1 MNRTVFV
8 HISPIRLLVVLGG
21 LLLIVTAVPAVAQA
35 TPQRHPVVGSS
46 GSADLLSFER
56 SEGIGYQV
64 TVEGNDITYRATGVP
79 RVVVLPGSCA
89 TAVVDVLRAL
99 PVLGPDILA
108 VLRGADPD
116 IAALLEK
123 VIANNLIT
131 RLDPIRVADREGTA
145 THTFTDLPRG
155 FYAVLTVCNG
165 SRDLYGVATV
175 VIAGDGNGS
184 FGS

>member
-1 MNRTVFV
+1 M
-8 HISPIRLLVVLGG
+8 
-21 LLLIVTAVPAVAQA
+21 
-35 TPQRHPVVGSS
+35 
-46 GSADLLSFER
+46 
-56 SEGIGYQV
+56 
-64 TVEGNDITYRATGVP
+64 
-79 RVVVLPGSCA
+79 VVLPGSCA

-116 IAALLEK
+116 IATLLEK

-155 FYAVLTVCNG
+155 FYAVLTV
-165 SRDLYGVATV
+165 
-175 VIAGDGNGS
+175 
-184 FGS
+184 